1 MAIKPLKDIVERLK
15 TRLKKNEKPSL
26 VNKVNLRLPD
36 DLNNAINSLVSSSL
50 GNGRKSPDI
59 IREALEIYFFYDL
72 FLGNIEEKISP
83 TDDRFD
89 RLESLIKDSFQMAF
103 GRGKTSNP
111 IDFTIMDILL
121 SLIAQQSVKD
131 MTSDQIQNQ
140 FFDCRYI
147 LRIRGI
153 DKVIIEIDHQ
163 TPNPPIFTNLN

>member
-72 FLGNIEEKISP
+72 FLGNIEEKISLFSVRP
-83 TDDRFD
+83 YETDLVF
-89 RLESLIKDSFQMAF
+89 
-103 GRGKTSNP
+103 
-111 IDFTIMDILL
+111 
-121 SLIAQQSVKD
+121 
-131 MTSDQIQNQ
+131 
-140 FFDCRYI
+140 
-147 LRIRGI
+147 
-153 DKVIIEIDHQ
+153 
-163 TPNPPIFTNLN
+163 